1 MRATPVSLPGANG
14 SVDDVVATEA
24 EAFERIRTFLGFL
37 PNNAWELAPVVT
49 SSDTPLRRSTELDS
63 IVPRRRRA
71 VFDVRKMISLL
82 IDTGTLF
89 FELGDARVKVL

>member
-1 MRATPVSLPGANG
+1 M
-14 SVDDVVATEA
+14 EA
-24 EAFERIRTFLGFL
+24 RIRTFLGFL
-37 PNNAWELAPVVT
+37 QNNAWELAPVVT

-63 IVPRRRRA
+63 IVPRTRRA